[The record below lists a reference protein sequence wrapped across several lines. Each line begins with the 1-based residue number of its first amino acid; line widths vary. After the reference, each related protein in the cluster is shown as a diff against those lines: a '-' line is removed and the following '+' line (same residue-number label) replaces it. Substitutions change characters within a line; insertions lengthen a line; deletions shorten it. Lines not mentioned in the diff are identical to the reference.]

1 MFQVNSSVIFTKPC
15 CLLKVPQKR
24 TKTILLSFESTTK
37 KNRNHIALM
46 KLRKTNTTL
55 ISSFHT
61 KSLETLTNGAAP
73 SVHKEHVCAIKK
85 ENLLKKIVS
94 FEDWKAFTET
104 IFVSFTTKNSI
115 PFTLVPH
122 INLAQQ
128 IYYQF

>member
-1 MFQVNSSVIFTKPC
+1 
-15 CLLKVPQKR
+15 
-24 TKTILLSFESTTK
+24 
-37 KNRNHIALM
+37 M

-94 FEDWKAFTET
+94 FED
-104 IFVSFTTKNSI
+104 
-115 PFTLVPH
+115 
-122 INLAQQ
+122 
-128 IYYQF
+128 

>member
-15 CLLKVPQKR
+15 LLKVPQKR
-24 TKTILLSFESTTK
+24 TETILLSFESTTK

-94 FEDWKAFTET
+94 FED
-104 IFVSFTTKNSI
+104 
-115 PFTLVPH
+115 
-122 INLAQQ
+122 
-128 IYYQF
+128 